1 MLIADSVIDWGAL
14 LDVIWIS
21 AVAGVAIATML
32 GLGIA
37 SSLRAQE
44 SGGGTAF
51 ALKGVTVV
59 SVIFVAA
66 ALVLGIYY
74 LTDKS

>member
-21 AVAGVAIATML
+21 AVAGVAIATVL

-37 SSLRAQE
+37 SSLRAQDT
-44 SGGGTAF
+44 SGGTAF